1 MMSVCKGKFGIF
13 RKFHSRHRVFLGGT
27 VRAFDNVFAQKAD
40 IAIEETIKNRVRK
53 KAGAKYEY
61 KYTYLLPSAHQRQKN
76 VTELLIKSAE
86 KAVGKE
92 NILTAEKNM
101 LGDDFSYIAENVP
114 SCYFKLGCRN
124 DAKISSNK
132 LHTPNFN
139 PNENAIKKSARKF
152 FCEFYSR

>member
-1 MMSVCKGKFGIF
+1 MFNIHKNVDSATENEVVMSVCKVNSGFSENSIPDTASF
-13 RKFHSRHRVFLGGT
+13 GGT
-27 VRAFDNVFAQKAD
+27 VRAFDNVLRKKAD
-40 IAIEETIKNRVRK
+40 KAIEKTIKTACE

-61 KYTYLLPSAHQRQKN
+61 KYTYLYPPLINDKN

-114 SCYFKLGCRN
+114 SCYFMLG
-124 DAKISSNK
+124 
-132 LHTPNFN
+132 
-139 PNENAIKKSARKF
+139 
-152 FCEFYSR
+152 

>member
-1 MMSVCKGKFGIF
+1 M
-13 RKFHSRHRVFLGGT
+13 RKP
-27 VRAFDNVFAQKAD
+27 
-40 IAIEETIKNRVRK
+40 IKTACE

-61 KYTYLLPSAHQRQKN
+61 KYTYLYPPLSTTKT

-139 PNENAIKKSARKF
+139 PNENAIKIGAEIF
-152 FCEFYSR
+152 VNFILDNL